1 MDQILLL
8 LALFALLKS
17 LLMTSLLP
25 NRWYR
30 LAFSL
35 SLGAFIGLSHSY
47 ALEVNKLELQRFL
60 ATQTVLTDISLVVM
74 IDLLLSGYFCVARIR
89 DREDSGSFR
98 WYTVVLRHMPS
109 LLVFPALHY
118 LHITLFFALTGID
131 FARTT
136 AGLAI
141 SVVLLFTLAS
151 FGMRKLVAEK
161 EVLIELIAFLT
172 FFVCLLVIS
181 CTIFH
186 PSSAVYSHASP
197 VDWTGCLGTLG
208 ILTLI
213 FSLGYSWT
221 TAVRFYKQHKK
232 TNIN

>member
-30 LAFSL
+30 FAFSL
-35 SLGAFIGLSHSY
+35 SLGAFIVLSHPY

-60 ATQTVLTDISLVVM
+60 STQAVLMDISLVVM
-74 IDLLLSGYFCVARIR
+74 IDLLLSSYFCIARIR
-89 DREDSGSFR
+89 DREDSRSFR
-98 WYTVVLRHMPS
+98 WYTVIFRHLPS
-109 LLVFPALHY
+109 LLIFPALY
-118 LHITLFFALTGID
+118 YIHITLFFTLTGID
-131 FARTT
+131 FVRTT

-141 SVVLLFTLAS
+141 SVTLLFTLAS
-151 FGMRKLVAEK
+151 FFMRKLIAEK
-161 EVLIELIAFLT
+161 ELLIELIAFLT

-186 PSSAVYSHASP
+186 PSSAVYHHASP
-197 VDWTGCLGTLG
+197 IDWTGCLATLG
-208 ILTLI
+208 VLMLLFI
-213 FSLGYSWT
+213 LGYGWT
-221 TAVRFYKQHKK
+221 TAVRLYKQHKNS
-232 TNIN
+232 NIN